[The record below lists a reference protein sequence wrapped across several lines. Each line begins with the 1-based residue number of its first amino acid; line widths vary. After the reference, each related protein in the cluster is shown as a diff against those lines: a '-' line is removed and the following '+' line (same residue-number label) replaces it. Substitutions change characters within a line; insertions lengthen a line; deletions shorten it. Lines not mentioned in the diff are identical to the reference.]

1 MNTKQ
6 WPVKLARVDSMEE
19 LIDEVEESPAMEVV
33 EVEGKR
39 WLDGGYLP
47 SNLTAV
53 TEEVVAIST
62 KHIVKFVFLRSGKSR
77 LYVPGCESDGISVVT
92 GRDDLNVM
100 AWSERCV
107 HPRVFVYQYNNP
119 MELKSLRGEAMMEYR
134 CLTFSHDK
142 FLLGISGVPDF
153 VVNLWDWQTETLLTY
168 LSTELEGPSSASV
181 KTISAAFPPDT
192 SGGGMSKMFAS
203 MWGGKVSIWDIE
215 KVSNSFNIVKK
226 SLDLESI
233 LTFTWIFPHDLY
245 LLDKRGNIYN
255 VDTVNIST
263 NKLIVDKE
271 LQDFLRSFELK
282 PCEVHLKAHF
292 DGMILFA
299 PKKIFVLSV
308 TGKKDKIQLVNT
320 IDTDQTMINI
330 AEFSN
335 SYKFIAWTHSGR
347 LVTIN
352 TTEKAAE
359 METSLTNDPWAKFNS
374 ACFVP
379 KFPGYFVSIDK
390 YQMIRVMDSQ
400 FKKELWKKQINLE
413 AISMIPYPNLPAFI
427 LGTMEGR
434 LMFFSLELPTQP
446 IEFDEPSENI
456 KAKINVKYIGD
467 ILLHRNPIDAMVIDP
482 KTCLCAALSNEE
494 GQVVVVDTKNI
505 TKIVYLDD
513 TTVEGRVIDVHVSN
527 KTLLILST
535 TPGCEENYGD
545 LITIVKIDQKK
556 KILTVANVFNLCS
569 PCSGVLISEN
579 CKFFFTVMLTNKH
592 LAKFPLS
599 EEEQSGL
606 VGPVSSVPSS
616 HELALTTI
624 QVTEWGKMALLGR
637 DGRISIHRT
646 DLGEPPEV
654 FNLHHYQAGG
664 VIDANI
670 ANNGNI
676 LCVSEDGTLV
686 LYQVKCNY
694 I

>member
-1 MNTKQ
+1 
-6 WPVKLARVDSMEE
+6 MEE
-19 LIDEVEESPAMEVV
+19 LLAEEEEEAPTIEMV

-47 SNLTAV
+47 SNLAAA

-77 LYVPGCESDGISVVT
+77 LYVPGCGSDGISVMT

-119 MELKSLRGEAMMEYR
+119 MELKTLRGEAMMEYR

-153 VVNLWDWQTETLLTY
+153 IVNLWDWQSETLLTS
-168 LSTELEGPSSASV
+168 LSTGLEGPSSASV
-181 KTISAAFPPDT
+181 KIISAAFPPDN
-192 SGGGMSKMFAS
+192 SGGGTSKMFTS
-203 MWGGKVSIWDIE
+203 LWGGKISIWDIE
-215 KVSNSFNIVKK
+215 KVSQSFNIVKK
-226 SLDLESI
+226 SLDLDSI

-245 LLDKRGNIYN
+245 LLDKRGNMYK
-255 VDTVNIST
+255 VDTVNISAD
-263 NKLIVDKE
+263 KLNLDKE
-271 LQDFLRSFELK
+271 LDDFLHSIELK
-282 PCEVHLKAHF
+282 SCEVHLKAHF

-299 PKKIFVLSV
+299 PKRIFLLTV
-308 TGKKDKIQLVNT
+308 TPKKDKIQLVNT
-320 IDTDQTMINI
+320 IETDQTMINI
-330 AEFSN
+330 SEFST
-335 SYKFIAWTHSGR
+335 SYKFIAWTHTGR

-352 TTEKAAE
+352 TTERAAD
-359 METSLTNDPWAKFNS
+359 METSLTNDPWAKFNA

-379 KFPGYFVSIDK
+379 KFPGFFVSIDK

-413 AISMIPYPNLPAFI
+413 AISMIPYPSLPAFV

-482 KTCLCAALSNEE
+482 KTYLCAAVSNEE
-494 GQVVVVDTKNI
+494 GQVVVVETKNI
-505 TKIVYLDD
+505 QKIVYLDD
-513 TTVEGRVIDVHVSN
+513 TSVEGKVIDVHVSN

-556 KILTVANVFNLCS
+556 RTLTVANVFNLCS
-569 PCSGVLISEN
+569 PCSGVIISKN
-579 CKFFFTVMLTNKH
+579 GQFFFTVMLTNKH

-599 EEEQSGL
+599 EEEQSSP
-606 VGPVSSVPSS
+606 VSPVSSVPSF
-616 HELALTTI
+616 HELALYMI
-624 QVTEWGKMALLGR
+624 QMTEWGKMALLGR
-637 DGRISIHRT
+637 DGRISIHST
-646 DLGEPPEV
+646 DMGEAPEV
-654 FNLHHYQAGG
+654 FDLHHYQAGG

-676 LCVSEDGTLV
+676 LCISEDGTLV
-686 LYQVKCNY
+686 LFQVNKGDNNK
-694 I
+694 